1 VGQSGDA
8 VFTDAH
14 HARFDKVFDLLTE
27 RMDLTMK
34 QGQKVT
40 FTDEHG
46 VTRRGQVV
54 SETHVL
60 VGDEERLHS
69 VNVRTSS
76 STWAVRPG
84 DVD

>member
-1 VGQSGDA
+1 
-8 VFTDAH
+8 
-14 HARFDKVFDLLTE
+14 
-27 RMDLTMK
+27 MK